1 MKCYRVGGAA
11 AAAAHAEIFREEPEL
26 AKSVRVRGDDALKCF
41 CTQRGVKKQQKKPRV
56 ILKELK
62 HGNVTANLAS
72 RWLNVCS
79 LLPVR
84 LLEESDPGL
93 SGGLQHVGHTSLIIQ
108 LQTVQDTGFIGAV
121 VIYGTL
127 TRGWR
132 QSWILDQSCY
142 RKMLMLFYSRRLAQI
157 NLTSKSLIKFPHWS
171 LTPLLSSVDDL
182 IPSVLGDGLWRA
194 AGAIFHRRRHPLRPL
209 LLLHPVLCSFLID
222 NRGSFWPTF
231 ASAPWPK
238 KGPRNELLGLFFFKS
253 PALNLCGCVSLCCG
267 SSVPRALCL
276 ELHGCTKAPSHPDAC
291 LHGHPG
297 HSGSSDY
304 SSRWLLIRGLC

>member
-41 CTQRGVKKQQKKPRV
+41 CTQRGVKKTTTKKKPQV

-238 KGPRNELLGLFFFKS
+238 KGPRNELLGHFFKNPQHSTCVVAFHCVVVAVS
-253 PALNLCGCVSLCCG
+253 PGLCVWSCTAAQKHRPIQTPACMVTQAILGHLIT
-267 SSVPRALCL
+267 
-276 ELHGCTKAPSHPDAC
+276 LHG
-291 LHGHPG
+291 
-297 HSGSSDY
+297 DY
-304 SSRWLLIRGLC
+304 